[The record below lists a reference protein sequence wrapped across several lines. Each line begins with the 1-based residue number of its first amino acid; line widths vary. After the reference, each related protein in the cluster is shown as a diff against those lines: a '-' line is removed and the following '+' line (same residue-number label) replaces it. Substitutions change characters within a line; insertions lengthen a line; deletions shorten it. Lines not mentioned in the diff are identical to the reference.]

1 MNQNKQGGFT
11 LFEVL
16 IAIILFSLVVAGYY
30 QLMLMSVMV
39 NRRIDR
45 KILIINFTSAIM
57 EIIKTQNITNVDRE
71 KIIEELLSNEY
82 KNIKNIIEK
91 TSINIKKVQD
101 GLFQVDVEVY
111 WEKQTYK
118 LSTFVYQKKEVNE
131 SET

>member
-1 MNQNKQGGFT
+1 
-11 LFEVL
+11 
-16 IAIILFSLVVAGYY
+16 
-30 QLMLMSVMV
+30 
-39 NRRIDR
+39 
-45 KILIINFTSAIM
+45 M

-131 SET
+131 SETWGIYSDRNNASHFNPVNSGN